1 MGRCRASA
9 PHVAYFA
16 ERLIG
21 KLTAF
26 MFRSLRLTARLIFL
40 IGVSLSFSAQALS
53 LAGIEVKSL
62 KGEPLKAEVSVLNA
76 SPEEWG
82 QLVVKIAPPDRF
94 SQLGLVYTPS
104 VGQLQIEL
112 FETKDGNQR
121 ILLSST
127 QSFSDNFVDLLLEA
141 QTASSKWVKAFT
153 LMLKAPP
160 PKLETPIQLA
170 STPTPTPSSSSPT
183 PPAEHVV
190 QKGESASQI
199 IQKWLTQDMSTQQM
213 LVALLKNQPD
223 AFIEGNVNLL
233 RAGAV
238 LKAPSSTAVK
248 AIDPDEA
255 RQFLVAQ
262 QKEFLIYTQAAS
274 QNTQLVKGQAPSKQI
289 AGKVGQDA
297 PAPQNSEESVD
308 QLRLTQAR
316 IEKQNE
322 ETRIAAQRALQDAQK
337 QLDALQ
343 NNVNELVQL
352 TSPNAQTVTN
362 AAKQKATAV
371 DAGSGWLNLNKLL
384 ESPHQSSYLW
394 GALTLLGILVVGAG
408 LRIQTRK
415 SFTSLSTLTPS
426 TNQPKADIFK
436 TNASPLELPPEIA
449 ALNLDLNP
457 DNNSSG
463 RSFQSPVSTKTI
475 Q

>member
-1 MGRCRASA
+1 MQ
-9 PHVAYFA
+9 
-16 ERLIG
+16 
-21 KLTAF
+21 
-26 MFRSLRLTARLIFL
+26 RSFLFIARLIL
-40 IGVSLSFSAQALS
+40 LMSLSFGAQALT

-62 KGEPLKAEVSVLNA
+62 KGEPLKAEVTVLNA
-76 SPEEWG
+76 SAEEWG
-82 QLVVKIAPPDRF
+82 QLVVKVASHERF
-94 SQLGLVYTPS
+94 SQLGLVYTPA

-112 FETKDGNQR
+112 FETKEGNQR
-121 ILLSST
+121 ILLSSP

-153 LMLKAPP
+153 LMLKAPQTKGESP
-160 PKLETPIQLA
+160 LQLA
-170 STPTPTPSSSSPT
+170 TAPATTATPQSTT

-199 IQKWLTQDMSTQQM
+199 IQQWLTQDMSTQQM

-238 LKAPSSTAVK
+238 LKAPTPTAVR

-255 RQFLVAQ
+255 RQFLVVQ
-262 QKEFLIYTQAAS
+262 QKEFIAYSQAAS
-274 QNTQLVKGQAPSKQI
+274 QNTQQVKGQTPSKQI
-289 AGKVGQDA
+289 VGKVGQEA
-297 PAPQNSEESVD
+297 PAPQNPEQSID
-308 QLRLTQAR
+308 QLRLTQAK

-343 NNVNELVQL
+343 NNVDQLVHL
-352 TSPNAQTVTN
+352 TSPNNQTVAN
-362 AAKQKATAV
+362 AAKQKAATV
-371 DAGSGWLNLNKLL
+371 DAGSGWLNLNRLL
-384 ESPHQSSYLW
+384 ESPHQSSFLW
-394 GALTLLGILVVGAG
+394 GALALLGILLLGAG

-415 SFTSLSTLTPS
+415 SSSNLSTLTPAAR
-426 TNQPKADIFK
+426 QPETQVVKGS
-436 TNASPLELPPEIA
+436 ASPLELPPEIA

-457 DNNSSG
+457 QNNNLG
-463 RSFQSPVSTKTI
+463 GSFQSPASTKTI

>member
-1 MGRCRASA
+1 MQ
-9 PHVAYFA
+9 
-16 ERLIG
+16 
-21 KLTAF
+21 
-26 MFRSLRLTARLIFL
+26 RSFLFIARLIFL
-40 IGVSLSFSAQALS
+40 MSLSFSAQALT

-62 KGEPLKAEVSVLNA
+62 KGEPLKAEVTVLNA

-82 QLVVKIAPPDRF
+82 QLVVKVASPDRF
-94 SQLGLVYTPS
+94 SQLGLVYTPA

-112 FETKDGNQR
+112 FESKEGNQR
-121 ILLSST
+121 ILLSSP

-153 LMLKAPP
+153 LMLKAPQARVESP
-160 PKLETPIQLA
+160 LQLA
-170 STPTPTPSSSSPT
+170 TAPDPSSTPQSTT

-238 LKAPSSTAVK
+238 LKAPTSTAVR

-255 RQFLVAQ
+255 RQFLVVQ
-262 QKEFLIYTQAAS
+262 QKEFIAYSQAAS
-274 QNTQLVKGQAPSKQI
+274 QNTQQVKGQTPSKQI
-289 AGKVGQDA
+289 VGKVGQDA
-297 PAPQNSEESVD
+297 PAPQNPEQSVD

-343 NNVNELVQL
+343 NNVDQLVQL
-352 TSPNAQTVTN
+352 TSPNTQTVAN
-362 AAKQKATAV
+362 AAKQKAAV
-371 DAGSGWLNLNKLL
+371 DAGSGWLNLNRLL
-384 ESPHQSSYLW
+384 ESPHQSSFLW
-394 GALTLLGILVVGAG
+394 GALALLGILLLGAG

-415 SFTSLSTLTPS
+415 SSSTLSTLTPAAR
-426 TNQPKADIFK
+426 QPETQVVKGS
-436 TNASPLELPPEIA
+436 ASPLELPPEIA

-457 DNNSSG
+457 QNNPLG
-463 RSFQSPVSTKTI
+463 GSFQSPASTKTI

>member
-1 MGRCRASA
+1 
-9 PHVAYFA
+9 
-16 ERLIG
+16 
-21 KLTAF
+21 
-26 MFRSLRLTARLIFL
+26 MFRSFLLIVRLIIS
-40 IGVSLSFSAQALS
+40 IGFSFYVSAQALT

-76 SPEEWG
+76 SADDWG
-82 QLVVKIAPPDRF
+82 QLVVKIAPPERF

-104 VGQLQIEL
+104 LGQVQIEL

-121 ILLSST
+121 ILLSSS

-160 PKLETPIQLA
+160 PKVETPIQLA

-248 AIDPDEA
+248 AINPDEA

-262 QKEFLIYTQAAS
+262 QKEFLAYSQAAS

-343 NNVNELVQL
+343 NHVNELVQL
-352 TSPNAQTVTN
+352 TSPNAQTVAN
-362 AAKQKATAV
+362 AAKEKATV

-384 ESPHQSSYLW
+384 QSPHQSSFLW

-415 SFTSLSTLTPS
+415 SSTSLSTLTTS

-436 TNASPLELPPEIA
+436 TNTSPLELPPEIA

-463 RSFQSPVSTKTI
+463 QNFQSPASTKTT

>member
-1 MGRCRASA
+1 MQ
-9 PHVAYFA
+9 
-16 ERLIG
+16 
-21 KLTAF
+21 
-26 MFRSLRLTARLIFL
+26 RSFLFIARLIFL
-40 IGVSLSFSAQALS
+40 MSLSIGAQALT

-62 KGEPLKAEVSVLNA
+62 KGEPLKAEVTVLNA

-82 QLVVKIAPPDRF
+82 QLVVKVASPERF
-94 SQLGLVYTPS
+94 SQLGLVYTPA

-112 FETKDGNQR
+112 FETKEGNQR
-121 ILLSST
+121 ILLSSP

-153 LMLKAPP
+153 LMLKAPQARVESP
-160 PKLETPIQLA
+160 LQLA
-170 STPTPTPSSSSPT
+170 TAPDPSSTPQSTT

-238 LKAPSSTAVK
+238 LKAPTTTAVR

-255 RQFLVAQ
+255 RQFLVVQ
-262 QKEFLIYTQAAS
+262 QKEFIAYSQAAS
-274 QNTQLVKGQAPSKQI
+274 QNTQQVKGQTPSKQI
-289 AGKVGQDA
+289 VGKVGQDA
-297 PAPQNSEESVD
+297 PAPQNPEQSVD

-343 NNVNELVQL
+343 NNVDQLVQL
-352 TSPNAQTVTN
+352 TSPNTQTVAN
-362 AAKQKATAV
+362 AAKQKAAV
-371 DAGSGWLNLNKLL
+371 DAGSGWLNLNRLL
-384 ESPHQSSYLW
+384 ESPHQSSFLW
-394 GALTLLGILVVGAG
+394 GALALLGILLLGAG

-415 SFTSLSTLTPS
+415 SSSTLSTLTPAAR
-426 TNQPKADIFK
+426 QPETQVVKGS
-436 TNASPLELPPEIA
+436 ASPLELPPEIA

-457 DNNSSG
+457 QNNPLG
-463 RSFQSPVSTKTI
+463 GSFQSPASTKTI

>member
-1 MGRCRASA
+1 
-9 PHVAYFA
+9 
-16 ERLIG
+16 
-21 KLTAF
+21 
-26 MFRSLRLTARLIFL
+26 
-40 IGVSLSFSAQALS
+40 
-53 LAGIEVKSL
+53 
-62 KGEPLKAEVSVLNA
+62 
-76 SPEEWG
+76 
-82 QLVVKIAPPDRF
+82 
-94 SQLGLVYTPS
+94 
-104 VGQLQIEL
+104 
-112 FETKDGNQR
+112 
-121 ILLSST
+121 
-127 QSFSDNFVDLLLEA
+127 
-141 QTASSKWVKAFT
+141 
-153 LMLKAPP
+153 
-160 PKLETPIQLA
+160 
-170 STPTPTPSSSSPT
+170 
-183 PPAEHVV
+183 
-190 QKGESASQI
+190 
-199 IQKWLTQDMSTQQM
+199 MSTQQM

-233 RAGAV
+233 RAGVV
-238 LKAPSSTAVK
+238 LKAPTSTAVK
-248 AIDPDEA
+248 AINPDDA

-262 QKEFLIYTQAAS
+262 QKEFIAYAQAAS
-274 QNTQLVKGQAPSKQI
+274 QNAQLVKGQAPSKQI
-289 AGKVGQDA
+289 AGKVGQAA

-343 NNVNELVQL
+343 NHVNELVQL
-352 TSPNAQTVTN
+352 TSPNAQTVAN

-384 ESPHQSSYLW
+384 ESPHQSSFLW

-415 SFTSLSTLTPS
+415 SSTSLSTLTPS
-426 TNQPKADIFK
+426 TNQPNADIFK